1 MGLREEKKRRTRRE
15 LADAALR
22 LFDERGYAATG
33 VADIAA
39 AAGVST
45 RTFFSYFPS
54 KEDVLFADTDERL
67 QLMQGILH
75 DRPSGTT
82 PIGAFRAIIDLIFA
96 SAASDLVGAHQAP
109 RLRLVLAHPE
119 LQGSALRRLLAAQ
132 QQIAHEL
139 ASAYD
144 LEESDAVTITSAT
157 VGALVGVALHGMR
170 RRDDAE
176 TMRADMHRALNQLEH
191 GLGAPAPASSRD
203 DNHRAPRR
211 LRSG

>member
-1 MGLREEKKRRTRRE
+1 VGLREEKKRRTRRE

-33 VADIAA
+33 VSDIAA

-54 KEDVLFADTDERL
+54 KEDVLFADTDQRL
-67 QLMQGILH
+67 QLMRGLLH
-75 DRPSGTT
+75 DPPPDTT

-96 SAASDLVGAHQAP
+96 GAASDLVGAHQAP
-109 RLRLVLAHPE
+109 RLRLLLTHPE
-119 LQGSALRRLLAAQ
+119 LQGGALRRLLAAQ

-157 VGALVGVALHGMR
+157 VGALVGVALRGMR

-176 TMRADMHRALNQLEH
+176 TMRADMHRALNQLEQ

-203 DNHRAPRR
+203 DNHRAPRS
-211 LRSG
+211 LRNG